1 MPNQYYKKDIHR
13 SMESL
18 LNGLYVYQYLLDTST
33 FGLILRILV
42 QDQFVS
48 LKSSAATLRIA
59 MYGIFFSN
67 FLAVLRHLQAPSRYA
82 VIIDFIG
89 NVSIPSR
96 SRLLWLDMVIIVLQ
110 IAMTLV
116 SFNVLKADENSG
128 SAASSTGRSSRRSR
142 ANDISSSRAARPPVA
157 SGSMARRGGLPGSS
171 AGHTSTATTGTSSS
185 SSRRLSTTPAVS
197 LSNRSAEA
205 ESSSVLFDYTPQ
217 QPSHNARS
225 GQQADMTA
233 EYYVDDEEVRYSL
246 DNHPSSRTQQSL
258 RVPGGQG
265 SSSGRD
271 LTSTSED
278 EEEDDNPLGDDYE
291 EILEQETFVLQVE
304 FKDLVNYLTSGR
316 EALSFSRISHVRA
329 TGTTSTTADEATRV
343 QNLPV

>member
-1 MPNQYYKKDIHR
+1 
-13 SMESL
+13 MEAL

-67 FLAVLRHLQAPSRYA
+67 FLAILRHLQAPSRYA

-142 ANDISSSRAARPPVA
+142 ANDISNSRAARPPVA

-171 AGHTSTATTGTSSS
+171 TGHTSTATTGTAYNGSS

-197 LSNRSAEA
+197 LFNRSAEA
-205 ESSSVLFDYTPQ
+205 ESSSVLFDSTSQ
-217 QPSHNARS
+217 QPSRNVRS

-246 DNHPSSRTQQSL
+246 DNPPSSRTQQSL
-258 RVPGGQG
+258 QVPGGQG

-271 LTSTSED
+271 PATSEDSDDD